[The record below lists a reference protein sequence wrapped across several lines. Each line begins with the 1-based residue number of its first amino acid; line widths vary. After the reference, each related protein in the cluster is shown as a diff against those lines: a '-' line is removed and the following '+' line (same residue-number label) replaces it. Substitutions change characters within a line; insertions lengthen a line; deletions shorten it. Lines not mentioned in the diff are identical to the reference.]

1 MSEIDNFWNNK
12 QYILNKEAL
21 KKEAREHYT
30 EDFIANFEKWK
41 NNLQDLNNTMSEFL
55 KNLEFDMNYWENL
68 SYDKF
73 CQQINNE
80 IEKWIDSNNDINTS
94 DIELIVQYVID
105 DHISAILEKKSQ
117 EEYTIASLL
126 ESIKNVKF

>member
-12 QYILNKEAL
+12 KFILNKEAL

-41 NNLQDLNNTMSEFL
+41 NNLQDLNNTMSDFL